1 MKPKSIP
8 QVLKEFIAQDQFNAL
23 FIYEALNRYAQY
35 VMDLDPKDHERMMI
49 FTMNY
54 CHWLVEQELGK
65 HEPIKAKIGEAQ
77 KI

>member
-1 MKPKSIP
+1 MKAKSIP

-35 VMDLDPKDHERMMI
+35 VMDLDPKDHERSI
-49 FTMNY
+49 VSLRVVQQIAQDWHDLT
-54 CHWLVEQELGK
+54 HQ
-65 HEPIKAKIGEAQ
+65 PIKAKIGKAQ

>member
-1 MKPKSIP
+1 MKAKSIP

-35 VMDLDPKDHERMMI
+35 VMDLDPKDHERSIVSLCMVQQI
-49 FTMNY
+49 A
-54 CHWLVEQELGK
+54 QEWYDIT